1 MALIK
6 NKEQNDYMRGLKLIY
21 LLWLYT
27 DLNFRTLEL
36 YIYNLKNFVIL
47 LISFLFDKYEK
58 NAFYN
63 IFLMNKS

>member
-36 YIYNLKNFVIL
+36 YIYNLKNFIL

>member
-36 YIYNLKNFVIL
+36 YIYNLRNFVIL